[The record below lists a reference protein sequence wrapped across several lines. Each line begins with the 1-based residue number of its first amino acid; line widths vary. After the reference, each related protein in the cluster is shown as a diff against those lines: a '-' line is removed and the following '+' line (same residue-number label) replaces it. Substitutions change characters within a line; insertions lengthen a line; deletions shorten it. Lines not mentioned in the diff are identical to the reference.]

1 MKVTVLGLGS
11 MGTALAGA
19 LLEAGH
25 ETTVWNR
32 SAGKDEALVAR
43 GAARAATAAE
53 AVGASPLVLACLSDY
68 DAVHGLLGPLAGE
81 LRGRTLVNLTSG
93 TPEQARA
100 SASWAAGHGIGYLDG
115 AIMSTPPG
123 IGSPAVMLL
132 YSGSSQAFAEHRE
145 TLASLG
151 DPVGLGDD
159 AGAASLY
166 DTALL
171 GMMWATLGGWL
182 QGVALTGADE
192 VDAVTFTPVAIRWT
206 AAVNGFMSTYAPH
219 VDAGVYPGDD
229 ATLDVHLGAIEHFAQ
244 ASAARGLDPALP
256 ELLKSSIAQAVAAG
270 HGGDGYARLIEAV
283 RAGGRA

>member
-32 SAGKDEALVAR
+32 SAGKGEAPVAR
-43 GAARAATAAE
+43 GAARAKTAAA
-53 AVGASPLVLACLSDY
+53 AVGASPLVIACLSDY
-68 DAVHGLLGPLAGE
+68 DAVHGVLDPLADD

-123 IGSPAVMLL
+123 IGNSAIMLL
-132 YSGSSQAFAEHRE
+132 YSGSSQAFAEYRE

-151 DPVGLGDD
+151 DPVDLGDD
-159 AGAASLY
+159 AGVASLY

-171 GMMWATLGGWL
+171 GVMWATLAGWL
-182 QGVALTGADE
+182 QGTALTGADK
-192 VDAVTFTPVAIRWT
+192 VDATAFTRVAIRWT
-206 AAVNGFMSTYAPH
+206 AAVNGFMSTYAPRI
-219 VDAGVYPGDD
+219 DAGVYPGDD
-229 ATLDVHLGAIEHFAQ
+229 ATLDVHLGAIEHLVH
-244 ASAARGLDPALP
+244 ASAARGLDTRLP
-256 ELLKSSIAQAVAAG
+256 ELLKASIEQAVAAG
-270 HGGDGYARLIEAV
+270 HGADGYARLIESV

>member
-68 DAVHGLLGPLAGE
+68 DAVHGLLDPLAGE

-100 SASWAAGHGIGYLDG
+100 SAAWAAGHGIGYLDG

-123 IGSPAVMLL
+123 IGSPAIMLL
-132 YSGSSQAFAEHRE
+132 CSGSSQAFAEYRE

-182 QGVALTGADE
+182 QGVALTGADK

-206 AAVNGFMSTYAPH
+206 AAVNGFMSTYAPQ

-229 ATLDVHLGAIEHFAQ
+229 ATLDVHLGAIEHFVR

-256 ELLKSSIAQAVAAG
+256 ELLKSSIEQAVAAG

>member
-19 LLEAGH
+19 LLKGGH

-32 SAGKDEALVAR
+32 SAGKGEALVAR

-53 AVGASPLVLACLSDY
+53 AVAASPLVIACLSDY
-68 DAVHGLLGPLAGE
+68 DAVHGVLEPLADD

-93 TPEQARA
+93 TPEQARE
-100 SASWAAGHGIGYLDG
+100 SASWAAGRGIGYLDG

-123 IGSPAVMLL
+123 IGDPAVMLL
-132 YSGSSQAFAEHRE
+132 YSGSSQAFAEYRE

-159 AGAASLY
+159 AGVASLY

-171 GMMWATLGGWL
+171 GIMWSTLAGWL
-182 QGVALTGADE
+182 QGVALTGADK
-192 VDAVTFTPVAIRWT
+192 VDAAAFTPVAIRWM
-206 AAVNGFMSTYAPH
+206 AAVNGFMSTYAPRI
-219 VDAGVYPGDD
+219 DAGAYPGDD
-229 ATLDVHLGAIEHFAQ
+229 ATLDVHLGAIEHLVH
-244 ASAARGLDPALP
+244 ASAARGLDTGLP
-256 ELLKSSIAQAVAAG
+256 ELLKASIERAVADG
-270 HGGDGYARLIEAV
+270 HGADGYARLIEGV

>member
-32 SAGKDEALVAR
+32 SAGKGEALAAR
-43 GAARAATAAE
+43 GAARAGTAAE
-53 AVGASPLVLACLSDY
+53 AVAASPLVIVCLSDY
-68 DAVHGLLGPLAGE
+68 EAVHGVLDPLAEG

-93 TPEQARA
+93 TPEQARE
-100 SASWAAGHGIGYLDG
+100 SASLAAARGIGYLDG

-123 IGSPAVMLL
+123 IGSPQVMLL

-151 DPVGLGDD
+151 DPVSLGED

-192 VDAVTFTPVAIRWT
+192 VDAATFTPVAIRWMT
-206 AAVNGFMSTYAPH
+206 AVNGFMSTYAPQ

-229 ATLDVHLGAIEHFAQ
+229 ATLDVHLGAIGHLVH
-244 ASAARGLDPALP
+244 ASAARGLDPRLP
-256 ELLKSSIAQAVAAG
+256 ELFKALVEQAVAAG
-270 HGGDGYARLIEAV
+270 HGGDSYARLIETV

>member
-32 SAGKDEALVAR
+32 TAGKGEALVAR

-53 AVGASPLVLACLSDY
+53 AVAASPLVIACLSDY
-68 DAVHGLLGPLAGE
+68 DAVHGLLGPLAGG

-93 TPEQARA
+93 SPEQARA

-132 YSGSSQAFAEHRE
+132 YSGSTPAFAEHRE
-145 TLASLG
+145 TLACLG
-151 DPVGLGDD
+151 DPVDLGDD
-159 AGAASLY
+159 AGVASLY

-171 GMMWATLGGWL
+171 GMMWATLAGWL
-182 QGVALTGADE
+182 QGVALTGADQ
-192 VDAVTFTPVAIRWT
+192 VDAAVFTPVAIRWMG
-206 AAVNGFMSTYAPH
+206 AVNGFMDTYAPR

-229 ATLDVHLGAIEHFAQ
+229 ATLDVHLGAIGHLVH
-244 ASAARGLDPALP
+244 ASAARGLDTRLP
-256 ELLKSSIAQAVAAG
+256 ELLKASIEEAVAAG
-270 HGGDGYARLIEAV
+270 HGGDGYARLIETV

>member
-68 DAVHGLLGPLAGE
+68 DAVHGLLDPLADG

-132 YSGSSQAFAEHRE
+132 YSGSPQAFAEHRE

-182 QGVALTGADE
+182 QGVALAGADG

-206 AAVNGFMSTYAPH
+206 AAVNGFMSTYAPRI
-219 VDAGVYPGDD
+219 DAGVYPGDD
-229 ATLDVHLGAIEHFAQ
+229 ATLAVHLGAIEHFVH

-256 ELLKSSIAQAVAAG
+256 ALLKSSIEQAVAAG

>member
-32 SAGKDEALVAR
+32 SAGRGEALVAR

-68 DAVHGLLGPLAGE
+68 DAVHSLLDPLAGE

-132 YSGSSQAFAEHRE
+132 CSGSPQAFARYRE

-151 DPVGLGDD
+151 EPVGLGDD

-182 QGVALTGADE
+182 QGVALTGADA
-192 VDAVTFTPVAIRWT
+192 VDAVTFTPVAIRWM
-206 AAVNGFMSTYAPH
+206 AAVNGFMSTYAPQI
-219 VDAGVYPGDD
+219 DAGVYPGDD
-229 ATLDVHLGAIEHFAQ
+229 ATLDVHLGAIEHLVH
-244 ASAARGLDPALP
+244 ASASRGLDPALP
-256 ELLKSSIAQAVAAG
+256 GLLKSSIEQAVAAG

-283 RAGGRA
+283 

>member
-19 LLEAGH
+19 FLDAGH

-53 AVGASPLVLACLSDY
+53 AAGASPLVVACLSDY
-68 DAVHGLLGPLAGE
+68 DAVHGVLDPLAGE

-93 TPEQARA
+93 SPEQARA

-123 IGSPAVMLL
+123 IGNAAVMLL
-132 YSGSSQAFAEHRE
+132 YSGSSEAFAEHRE

-151 DPVGLGDD
+151 DPIDLGDD
-159 AGAASLY
+159 AGVASLY

-182 QGVALTGADE
+182 QGVALTGADK
-192 VDAVTFTPVAIRWT
+192 VDAATFTPVAIRWA
-206 AAVNGFMSTYAPH
+206 AAVNGFMNTYAPQI
-219 VDAGVYPGDD
+219 DAGVYPGDD
-229 ATLDVHLGAIEHFAQ
+229 ATLDVHLGAVEHLVH
-244 ASAARGLDPALP
+244 ASAARGLDPRLP
-256 ELLKSSIAQAVAAG
+256 ELFKTLIGQAVAAG
-270 HGGDGYARLIEAV
+270 HGGDSYARLIEAV

>member
-32 SAGKDEALVAR
+32 SAGKGEALAAR
-43 GAARAATAAE
+43 GAARAGTAAE
-53 AVGASPLVLACLSDY
+53 AVAASPLVIACLSDY
-68 DAVHGLLGPLAGE
+68 DAVHGVLDPLAE
-81 LRGRTLVNLTSG
+81 TLRGRTLVNLTSG
-93 TPEQARA
+93 TPEQARE
-100 SASWAAGHGIGYLDG
+100 SASRAAARGIGYLDG

-123 IGSPAVMLL
+123 IGSPQVMLL

-151 DPVGLGDD
+151 DPVGLGED

-182 QGVALTGADE
+182 QGVALTGADG
-192 VDAVTFTPVAIRWT
+192 VDAATFTPVAVRWMT
-206 AAVNGFMSTYAPH
+206 AVSGFMSTYAPQ
-219 VDAGVYPGDD
+219 VDAGAYPGDD
-229 ATLDVHLGAIEHFAQ
+229 ATLDVHFATIEHLVH
-244 ASAARGLDPALP
+244 ASAARGLDPRLP
-256 ELLKSSIAQAVAAG
+256 ELFKTFVGQAIAAG
-270 HGGDGYARLIEAV
+270 HGGDSYARLIETV
-283 RAGGRA
+283 RAGDRA

>member
-19 LLEAGH
+19 FLDAGH

-53 AVGASPLVLACLSDY
+53 AVGASPLVVACLSDY

-93 TPEQARA
+93 SPEQART

-123 IGSPAVMLL
+123 IGSAAVMLL
-132 YSGSSQAFAEHRE
+132 YSGSSEAFAEHRE

-151 DPVGLGDD
+151 DPVDLGDD
-159 AGAASLY
+159 AGVASLY

-182 QGVALTGADE
+182 QGVALTGADK
-192 VDAVTFTPVAIRWT
+192 VDAATFTPVAIRWMT
-206 AAVNGFMSTYAPH
+206 AVNGFMNTYAPQ

-229 ATLDVHLGAIEHFAQ
+229 ATLGVHLGAVEHLVH
-244 ASAARGLDPALP
+244 ASAARGLDPRLP
-256 ELLKSSIAQAVAAG
+256 ELFKTLIGQAVAAG
-270 HGGDGYARLIEAV
+270 HGGDSYARLIETV

>member
-53 AVGASPLVLACLSDY
+53 AVAASPLVLACLSDY
-68 DAVHGLLGPLAGE
+68 DAVHGLLGPLAGG

-132 YSGSSQAFAEHRE
+132 YSGSPQAFAEHRE

-182 QGVALTGADE
+182 QGVALTGADG

-206 AAVNGFMSTYAPH
+206 AAVNGFMSTYAPQ

-229 ATLDVHLGAIEHFAQ
+229 ATLDVHLGAIEHFVH

-256 ELLKSSIAQAVAAG
+256 GLLKSSIERAVAAG

>member
-32 SAGKDEALVAR
+32 SAGKGEALAAR

-68 DAVHGLLGPLAGE
+68 DAVHGVLGPLAEE

-93 TPEQARA
+93 SPEQARA
-100 SASWAAGHGIGYLDG
+100 SASWAAGSGIGYLDG

-123 IGSPAVMLL
+123 IGSPQVMLL
-132 YSGSSQAFAEHRE
+132 YSGSSQAFAEYRE

-151 DPVGLGDD
+151 DPVDLGDD
-159 AGAASLY
+159 AGTASLY

-182 QGVALTGADE
+182 QGVALTGADG
-192 VDAVTFTPVAIRWT
+192 VDAVTFTPVAVRWMT
-206 AAVNGFMSTYAPH
+206 AVNGFMSTYAPQI
-219 VDAGVYPGDD
+219 DAGVYPGDD
-229 ATLDVHLGAIEHFAQ
+229 ATLDVHLATIEHLVH
-244 ASAARGLDPALP
+244 ASAARGLDPRLP
-256 ELLKSSIAQAVAAG
+256 ELFRAFVGQAVAAG
-270 HGGDGYARLIEAV
+270 HGGDGYARLIETV